1 MCLSEYYS
9 VITPSHSYIKEQYL
23 EHYPKFIKFEE
34 TKLTLLPS
42 LIVGFITVPLQ
53 TALAQMLKEHIL
65 PYSLL

>member
-1 MCLSEYYS
+1 MCLSEYNS
-9 VITPSHSYIKEQYL
+9 VITLESYIKEQYL

-42 LIVGFITVPLQ
+42 LIVGFITAPLQ